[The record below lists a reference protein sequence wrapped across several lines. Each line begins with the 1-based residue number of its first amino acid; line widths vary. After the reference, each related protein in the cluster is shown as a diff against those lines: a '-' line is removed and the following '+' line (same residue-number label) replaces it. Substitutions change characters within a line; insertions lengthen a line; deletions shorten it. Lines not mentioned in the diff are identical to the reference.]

1 MTLYSITPE
10 NEKFGLPDDQETE
23 KEISEIKEICNQ
35 ERNKGKEIVV
45 VQGLGFVGALMAA
58 VAADCEIEGK
68 TPYFVMGVDL
78 PTVGSFWKIPT
89 INKGESPFKAED
101 PEVDEIFR
109 RTIKL
114 KNNFRATW
122 VSEAYSEADIIIV
135 DINLDV
141 IKPEIG
147 KAEKAQVDIISFKN
161 AVTEIGKRMRAEALL
176 LIETTV
182 PPGTVENIVMPAI
195 EKCFADRG
203 IEPAKNPPLIAHSYE
218 RVMPGKDYVDSI
230 KNIWRTFSATN
241 DEATRKAREF
251 LSNIIDTKNY
261 PLWELQRPTASE
273 LAKILENS
281 YRAMNIAFI
290 HEWTLFAEDI
300 GINLFDVIDSIR
312 VRKGTHDNMMYPGF
326 GVGGYCL
333 TKDPI
338 LAEWASK
345 NIFDRKKHL
354 DFSVKA
360 VNVNDLMPHHTFDLL
375 MKGMGNNINGKKITI
390 LGASYRKDVDDTR
403 NSPTITLYDDI
414 KEAGGVPE
422 VHDPYAREMAQR
434 KDIELKSDI
443 DSALEGASAVIFVAK
458 HKVYE
463 ELPVETAIK
472 YIKDNYKACI
482 IDAFDVLTDEKITE
496 FKRSGY
502 IVLGVG
508 KGHLKPQI
516 SQD

>member
-10 NEKFGLPDDQETE
+10 NEKFELPDDE
-23 KEISEIKEICNQ
+23 KTAVEILGINDICKV
-35 ERNKGKEIVV
+35 ERGKGKEIVV

-58 VAADCEIEGK
+58 VAADCEIGGK
-68 TPYFVMGVDL
+68 APYFVMGVDL
-78 PTVGSFWKIPT
+78 ASVGSFWKIPT
-89 INKGESPFKAED
+89 INKGESHFKAED
-101 PEVDEIFR
+101 PEVEAIFR
-109 RTIKL
+109 RTIKI

-122 VSEAYSEADIIIV
+122 VPEAYPEADIIIV

-147 KAEKAQVDIISFKN
+147 RAEEGYADISNFKN
-161 AVTEIGKRMRAEALL
+161 AVEDIGKRMRPEALL

-195 EKCFADRG
+195 EKCFVDRG
-203 IEPAKNPPLIAHSYE
+203 IEPTKNPPLIAHSYE

-241 DEATRKAREF
+241 DEASRKAREF
-251 LSNIIDTKNY
+251 LSNIIDTKIF
-261 PLWELQRPTASE
+261 PLWELQSPTASE

-290 HEWTLFAEDI
+290 HEWTLFAEDV
-300 GINLFDVIDSIR
+300 GINLFEVVDSIR

-333 TKDPI
+333 TKDPL

-345 NIFDRKKHL
+345 NIFKREKHL
-354 DFSVKA
+354 DFSVQA
-360 VNVNDLMPHHTFDLL
+360 VNVNDLMPHHTFELL
-375 MKGMGNNINGKKITI
+375 MKGMDNNIEGKKITI

-422 VHDPYAREMAQR
+422 IHDPYALEMAQR
-434 KDIELKSDI
+434 KDIEIKSDI

-463 ELPVETAIK
+463 ELPAETVIK

-482 IDAFDVLTDEKITE
+482 IDAFDVLTDEKIKE

-502 IVLGVG
+502 NVLGVG
-508 KGHLKPQI
+508 KGHLKYL
-516 SQD
+516 

>member
-1 MTLYSITPE
+1 MALYSKSPE
-10 NEKFGLPDDQETE
+10 NEKFELPDDEKTE
-23 KEISEIKEICNQ
+23 VENSEIKEICNQ
-35 ERNKGKEIVV
+35 ERGKGKEIVV

-68 TPYFVMGVDL
+68 APYFVMGVDL
-78 PTVGSFWKIPT
+78 PSVGSFWKIPT

-109 RTIKL
+109 RTIKI

-122 VSEAYSEADIIIV
+122 VPEAYSEADLIIV

-147 KAEKAQVDIISFKN
+147 KAEKAQVDVATFKN
-161 AVTEIGKRMRAEALL
+161 AIEEIGNRMPTDALL

-195 EKCFADRG
+195 EKCFVDRG
-203 IEPAKNPPLIAHSYE
+203 IEPAKNLPLIAHSYE
-218 RVMPGKDYVDSI
+218 RVMPGEDYVDSI

-241 DEATRKAREF
+241 DEASRKAKKI

-300 GINLFDVIDSIR
+300 GINLFEVIDSIR

-333 TKDPI
+333 TKDPL

-345 NIFDRKKHL
+345 NIFEREKHL
-354 DFSVKA
+354 DFSVQA

-375 MKGMGNNINGKKITI
+375 MKGMDNNIKGKKITI

-422 VHDPYAREMAQR
+422 VHDPYALEMTQR
-434 KDIELKSDI
+434 KDIVIKSDI
-443 DSALEGASAVIFVAK
+443 DSVLEGASAVIFVAK

-463 ELPVETAIK
+463 ELPVEKLVSTIN
-472 YIKDNYKACI
+472 KDACI
-482 IDAFDVLTDEKITE
+482 IDAFDVFRDEKIRKLKKNH
-496 FKRSGY
+496 FD
-502 IVLGVG
+502 VLGVG
-508 KGHLKPQI
+508 KGHIKDI
-516 SQD
+516 

>member
-23 KEISEIKEICNQ
+23 KEITEIKEICNQ

-68 TPYFVMGVDL
+68 APYFVMGVDL
-78 PTVGSFWKIPT
+78 PSVGSFWKIPT
-89 INKGESPFKAED
+89 LNKGESPFKAED

-109 RTIKL
+109 RTIKI

-122 VSEAYSEADIIIV
+122 VPEAYSEADIIIV

-147 KAEKAQVDIISFKN
+147 KAEKAQVEIISFKN

-182 PPGTVENIVMPAI
+182 PPGTVENIVMPTI

-203 IEPAKNPPLIAHSYE
+203 IEPSKNPPLIAHSYE
-218 RVMPGKDYVDSI
+218 RVMPGEDYVDSI

-241 DEATRKAREF
+241 DEASRKAREF
-251 LSNIIDTKNY
+251 LSNIIDTKIF

-345 NIFDRKKHL
+345 NIFEREKHL
-354 DFSVKA
+354 DFSVQA
-360 VNVNDLMPHHTFDLL
+360 VNVNDLMPHHTFELL
-375 MKGMGNNINGKKITI
+375 MKGMDGNIEGKKITI

-414 KEAGGVPE
+414 KEAGGIPE
-422 VHDPYAREMAQR
+422 VHDPYAKIMAQR
-434 KDIELKSDI
+434 EDIAIKSDI

-463 ELPVETAIK
+463 ELPVKMLIAKLNE
-472 YIKDNYKACI
+472 YACV
-482 IDAFDVLTDEKITE
+482 IDAFDVLTDKKIRKLKKNH
-496 FKRSGY
+496 FN
-502 IVLGVG
+502 VLGVG
-508 KGHLKPQI
+508 KGHIKEIL
-516 SQD
+516 